1 MAKNRYI
8 GDYPAIGIRPI
19 VYGRCGPLQV
29 RAGLEPQV
37 WAMANAAKKL
47 FEENLFYSNGEPVRV
62 VLAVLL
68 TVLAAVVLVWASVC
82 ASILLYQLND
92 PVGW

>member
-1 MAKNRYI
+1 MY
-8 GDYPAIGIRPI
+8 GGILGFLI
-19 VYGRCGPLQV
+19 VLSALGIWHLLKRT
-29 RAGLEPQV
+29 
-37 WAMANAAKKL
+37 KL
-47 FEENLFYSNGEPVRV
+47 SLPVRV

-68 TVLAAVVLVWASVC
+68 TVLAAVVLVWGSVC

>member
-1 MAKNRYI
+1 MY
-8 GDYPAIGIRPI
+8 GGILGFLI
-19 VYGRCGPLQV
+19 VLSALGIWHLLKRT
-29 RAGLEPQV
+29 
-37 WAMANAAKKL
+37 KL
-47 FEENLFYSNGEPVRV
+47 SLPVRV

-92 PVGW
+92 PVSW